1 MMNISSDVIEE
12 LIELRKTE
20 NIEEIYKNY
29 YLTCENSTRKYY
41 LSEKKIKDLTLQFL
55 ITNSIDIEEF
65 DFLDGEEQNEYKIR
79 KKLITIFEK
88 HIDDF
93 AKEYVYV
100 LSLKDNNV
108 FIDHTI
114 DWKNDI
120 PSKFMDNK
128 YEVESLIYIF
138 PNADLIALN
147 SLVIYYGEEIGF
159 DKIFGGM
166 FKKEHNKLNS
176 KERIKYIKDLH
187 EKDELIKKQS
197 PLMIKLH
204 KKKRQKRGKKL
215 DVTEPPEILNLSN
228 AFN

>member
-204 KKKRQKRGKKL
+204 KKKRQKKGKKL

>member
-1 MMNISSDVIEE
+1 MNISSDVIEE